1 MLGLVITPNYTMYK
15 KEFGEPMHK
24 TVGAVVGGYVEH
36 VLPIYLPQ
44 PFCLLI
50 DEEGK
55 LNHKPINPVAS
66 GWYSRVDPIVGT
78 AVVMK
83 DGYVD
88 GERDIVGLTEEECEK
103 LIDTVVYMSDEEY
116 RLIDE
121 PKEEEN
127 AEEN

>member
-1 MLGLVITPNYTMYK
+1 MLGLVITTDYKMYK
-15 KEFGEPMHK
+15 KDFGEPMHK

-36 VLPIYLPQ
+36 VLPMYLAE

-66 GWYSRVDPIVGT
+66 AWYSPVDPIVGT
-78 AVVMK
+78 VVVMK

-88 GERDIVGLTEEECEK
+88 GERDIVGLTEGECNKIIEH
-103 LIDTVVYMSDEEY
+103 VYAISDEEY
-116 RLIDE
+116 QLIDE
-121 PKEEEN
+121 PQEEQKDGVL
-127 AEEN
+127 